1 MSANGPG
8 GPAEGARVTRR
19 QMFEHGPIASPFAIN
34 SIRSLDYVER
44 RHR

>member
-8 GPAEGARVTRR
+8 GPAEGARVRRR
-19 QMFEHGPIASPFAIN
+19 QLLEHGPIASPLAIN
-34 SIRSLDYVER
+34 GSLSLDDVER